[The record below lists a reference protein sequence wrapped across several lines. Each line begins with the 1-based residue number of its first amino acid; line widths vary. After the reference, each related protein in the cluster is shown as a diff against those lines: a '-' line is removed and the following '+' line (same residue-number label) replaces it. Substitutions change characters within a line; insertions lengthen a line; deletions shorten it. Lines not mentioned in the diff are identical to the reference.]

1 MKAMATFD
9 TVIVCIRRGCP
20 AGWAKKVKPLATS
33 STECRV
39 WPILELA
46 LGTDHANN
54 SFLLLLPGADSIISR
69 NFLYQPLW
77 IFKILLAGYSGLGL
91 ASSVHLL
98 VEAINSQACAIN
110 E

>member
-9 TVIVCIRRGCP
+9 TVIVCIRRGFP

-54 SFLLLLPGADSIISR
+54 SFLLLLPGAESIISGISYI
-69 NFLYQPLW
+69 NHC
-77 IFKILLAGYSGLGL
+77 GYSKSCSL
-91 ASSVHLL
+91 A
-98 VEAINSQACAIN
+98 IQASD
-110 E
+110 

>member
-9 TVIVCIRRGCP
+9 TVIVCIRRGFP

-54 SFLLLLPGADSIISR
+54 SFLLLIPGADSIISGISY
-69 NFLYQPLW
+69 NQPLW
-77 IFKILLAGYSGLGL
+77 LFKILLAGYSGLRL
-91 ASSVHLL
+91 ASSIHLL
-98 VEAINSQACAIN
+98 VEAANSQAYAIN